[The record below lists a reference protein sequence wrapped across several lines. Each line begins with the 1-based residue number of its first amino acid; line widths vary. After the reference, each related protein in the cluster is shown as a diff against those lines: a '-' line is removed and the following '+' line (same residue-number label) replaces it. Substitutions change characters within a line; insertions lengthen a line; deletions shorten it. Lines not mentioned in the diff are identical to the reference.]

1 MTRETE
7 TIMTVPVEQHTAP
20 GAASRG
26 LAAPLGVIPHQSGVE
41 ESPQPEPELA
51 TVVLLTDGGD
61 LAEALVDAVV
71 VTEALEALVPAPGHL
86 TLVEPLPDPDV
97 LLPES
102 DNLDGGRS
110 ELDALEGSLPP
121 EDVEPQLTLDRV
133 AQDWLAFKTTGDRVV
148 RERLILHYAPLV
160 AAVAGRVGMRLP
172 AMVEQADLVSYGMF
186 GLIDAIEKYELG
198 RSVKFET
205 YASSRIRGA
214 ILDELRAMDWI
225 PRSVRTKARAVDRA
239 YAELESELHR
249 VPTEREVAGRLQ
261 VDLRELRALFTQLS
275 TVNVAALDEL
285 LGAGDADRLSL
296 LDTLGDDRT
305 PDPGDSM
312 EAQETKFLLARA
324 IDQLGEREKLVLVL
338 YYYEGMTLA
347 EIGRVLGVTES
358 RISQMHTAAMVRLR
372 SRLTEAERV

>member
-1 MTRETE
+1 MTPEME
-7 TIMTVPVEQHTAP
+7 KPMSVPAEDCAP
-20 GAASRG
+20 VV
-26 LAAPLGVIPHQSGVE
+26 AAPARVVRAPRGVIPRQQGLAREIDAALAGTALAVL
-41 ESPQPEPELA
+41 PEPAAQRGVVEDAENDPLESVVIALAGVADEL
-51 TVVLLTDGGD
+51 
-61 LAEALVDAVV
+61 E
-71 VTEALEALVPAPGHL
+71 
-86 TLVEPLPDPDV
+86 LVEIPASPVD
-97 LLPES
+97 
-102 DNLDGGRS
+102 LDW
-110 ELDALEGSLPP
+110 
-121 EDVEPQLTLDRV
+121 QL
-133 AQDWLAFKTTGDRVV
+133 FKASGDRVV

-160 AAVAGRVGMRLP
+160 SAVANRVGMRLP
-172 AMVEQADLVSYGMF
+172 ATVEQADLVSYGVF

-214 ILDELRAMDWI
+214 IIDELRAMDWI

-239 YAELESELHR
+239 YAELESQLHR
-249 VPTEREVAGRLQ
+249 VPTESEVAAQLQ
-261 VDLRELRALFTQLS
+261 VDIRELRALFTQLS

-285 LGAGDADRLSL
+285 LGAGEDRGDRLSL

-305 PDPGDSM
+305 PDPENSF

-358 RISQMHTAAMVRLR
+358 RISQMHTAAMLRLR
-372 SRLTEAERV
+372 ARLTEADRG

>member
-1 MTRETE
+1 MTSEME
-7 TIMTVPVEQHTAP
+7 SSMSVPAEDTVQLAGPSRR
-20 GAASRG
+20 GAT
-26 LAAPLGVIPHQSGVE
+26 APLGVIPRQQVLD
-41 ESPQPEPELA
+41 PELESELEA
-51 TVVLLTDGGD
+51 VAALVESEVETEDADDTQADVVALVVVPDAEVGSDVLAEPVSPVAEDWRLFKDGGD
-61 LAEALVDAVV
+61 RL
-71 VTEALEALVPAPGHL
+71 
-86 TLVEPLPDPDV
+86 
-97 LLPES
+97 
-102 DNLDGGRS
+102 
-110 ELDALEGSLPP
+110 
-121 EDVEPQLTLDRV
+121 
-133 AQDWLAFKTTGDRVV
+133 V

-160 AAVAGRVGMRLP
+160 TSVAARVGMRLP

-186 GLIDAIEKYELG
+186 GLIDAIEKYEPG

-214 ILDELRAMDWI
+214 IIDELRAMDWI

-249 VPTEREVAGRLQ
+249 VPTESEVASRLQ
-261 VDLRELRALFTQLS
+261 IEVRELRALFTQLS

-285 LGAGDADRLSL
+285 LGGGEDRGDRLSL

-305 PDPGDSM
+305 PDPETSF

-358 RISQMHTAAMVRLR
+358 RISQMHTAAMLRLR
-372 SRLTEAERV
+372 ARLTEADRG

>member
-1 MTRETE
+1 
-7 TIMTVPVEQHTAP
+7 MTVPVEQHTAP
-20 GAASRG
+20 GAAVRA
-26 LAAPLGVIPHQSGVE
+26 LRAPRGVIPHQVGADGVD
-41 ESPQPEPELA
+41 PADGELA
-51 TVVLLTDGGD
+51 TVVLLAEGGD
-61 LAEALVDAVV
+61 LTETLDAVV
-71 VTEALEALVPAPGHL
+71 VTETLGDLMPQAPRL
-86 TLVEPLPDPDV
+86 TLVEPLDLTGPDPSD
-97 LLPES
+97 LLGVAEP
-102 DNLDGGRS
+102 DLA
-110 ELDALEGSLPP
+110 ELDESEEDLERR
-121 EDVEPQLTLDRV
+121 TALDRV
-133 AQDWLAFKTTGDRVV
+133 AQDWAAFKSGGDRLV

-160 AAVAGRVGMRLP
+160 TAVAGRVGMRLP

-239 YAELESELHR
+239 YAELEAELHR

-261 VDLRELRALFTQLS
+261 IDLRELRALFTQLS

-285 LGAGDADRLSL
+285 LGAGDSDRLSL
-296 LDTLGDDRT
+296 LDTLGDDRS
-305 PDPGDSM
+305 PDPGDSF

-358 RISQMHTAAMVRLR
+358 RISQMHTAAMLRLR
-372 SRLTEAERV
+372 ARLTEADRG